1 MNLLRHATLIGVPL
15 AFSVLLWFHP
25 MIGDYEGLRDV
36 TTRFQVV
43 HVGMVISLPLLAIAI
58 YTMLDGLS
66 GRAAAVGRF
75 ALIPFVVFYVPYVA
89 FEGIAL
95 GVLGDRLN
103 DLPADQRDA
112 IAPGMVQDFASN
124 PIFGEPGLFWA
135 LGSIALIV
143 VMVST
148 VLAYRRA
155 GARAGASGH
164 ARRLGADRRSRPAA
178 RLDRLGLLRRSGL
191 AGAAGATEPVL
202 EPRLPELGVLAR
214 EQAGVARRGAEV
226 ARVGVD
232 DHMARV
238 VAQGLADELVERDRL
253 GACDLDDSVHGR
265 AHGGRAHGA
274 GDVFGRDRPGCA
286 PAAGERCRPRWPRR
300 RSSRRTRRT
309 ASSGRSSTGST
320 RP

>member
-15 AFSVLLWFHP
+15 AFAVLLWFHP

-112 IAPGMVQDFASN
+112 IAPGMVRDFASN

-135 LGSIALIV
+135 LGSISLIV

-155 GARAGASGH
+155 GARPALQVMLGASVLIGAH
-164 ARRLGADRRSRPAA
+164 APPLASIGWACFAVAGWLVLRARLSQSSNLVSPSWASSPGSRPV
-178 RLDRLGLLRRSGL
+178 S
-191 AGAAGATEPVL
+191 P
-202 EPRLPELGVLAR
+202 
-214 EQAGVARRGAEV
+214 GVA
-226 ARVGVD
+226 
-232 DHMARV
+232 
-238 VAQGLADELVERDRL
+238 
-253 GACDLDDSVHGR
+253 
-265 AHGGRAHGA
+265 
-274 GDVFGRDRPGCA
+274 PK
-286 PAAGERCRPRWPRR
+286 
-300 RSSRRTRRT
+300 
-309 ASSGRSSTGST
+309 
-320 RP
+320 